1 MLYDAIVVGLGPAGA
16 TAAYYLAKEGLKVIA
31 FDKAKFPRY
40 KPCGG
45 CISTKV
51 EGLLG
56 FDISPVVEDTV
67 RGAVFTYRSGHE
79 IEILSDRPV
88 GYNVMRDSFDD
99 LIFRSA
105 LAAGAELKDGCRI
118 KAISEDKDS
127 VSVTTESGGTYRA
140 KFLVGADGASGFVG
154 RDWFG
159 LDPKEAA
166 VSITAEV
173 PYDRNL
179 TGDIEGKLFIDLG
192 LVPYGYGWIF
202 PKKKFLSVGIAGE
215 ALKVRGNIKGY
226 FNTFVETHPL
236 LKDLHVDKR
245 SGWTVPVF
253 YEKVGSPLSAVK
265 GRVALAG
272 DTGHLVD
279 PFLGEGIY
287 YAIRTAKAAASAIVD
302 SITSGSSDLGAYQRW
317 VAKELYPEFRA
328 ADKMSGLVYNYPR
341 LWYKLLEKE
350 PDIMRRY
357 YDVIRGKE
365 SNGCFYEWVCSKI
378 RSKPWKVLRGWLQ
391 SRLVS
396 A

>member
-1 MLYDAIVVGLGPAGA
+1 MLYDVIVIGLGPAGA
-16 TAAYYLAKEGLKVIA
+16 TAAYYLAKEGLSVIA
-31 FDKAKFPRY
+31 FDKARFPRY

-67 RGAVFTYRSGHE
+67 RGAVFTYRSGRE
-79 IEILSDRPV
+79 IEILSDKPV

-99 LIFRSA
+99 FIFQKA
-105 LAAGAELKDGCRI
+105 LAAGAELIDGCRI
-118 KAISEDKDS
+118 TSLSEDKGG
-127 VSVTTESGGTYRA
+127 VSVTTETGDRYRA
-140 KFLVGADGASGFVG
+140 RFLIGADGASGFVG
-154 RDWFG
+154 RDYFG
-159 LDPKEAA
+159 FDPKEAA

-173 PYDRNL
+173 PYDRSL
-179 TGDIEGKLFIDLG
+179 AKDIEGKLFIDFG
-192 LVPYGYGWIF
+192 LVPFGYGWIF
-202 PKKKFLSVGIAGE
+202 PKKKFLSVGLAGE
-215 ALKVRGNIKGY
+215 AIKVRGNIKGY
-226 FNTFVETHPL
+226 FDTFTRTHPL
-236 LKDLHVDKR
+236 LKDLCVDER

-253 YEKVGSPLSAVK
+253 YENGALLRAVK

-287 YAIRTAKAAASAIVD
+287 YAIRTAKAAASTIVD
-302 SITSGSSDLGAYQRW
+302 SIKSGSSELNAYQRW
-317 VAKELYPEFRA
+317 IEKELYPEFRA
-328 ADKMSGLVYNYPR
+328 ADKMGGLVYNYPR

-357 YDVIRGKE
+357 YDVIRGNE
-365 SNGCFYEWVCSKI
+365 SNGSFYEWVCGKI
-378 RSKPWKVLRGWLQ
+378 RTKPWRVLRGWLQ
-391 SRLVS
+391 GRFVS

>member
-1 MLYDAIVVGLGPAGA
+1 MLYDAIIVGLGPAGA
-16 TAAYYLAKEGLKVIA
+16 TAAYHLAREGLRVIA
-31 FDKAKFPRY
+31 FDKARFPRY

-56 FDISPVVEDTV
+56 FDISSVVEDTV
-67 RGAVFTYRSGHE
+67 KGAVFTYRSGRE

-99 LIFRSA
+99 FIFQKA
-105 LAAGAELKDGCRI
+105 LSAGAKLVDGCRI
-118 KAISEDKDS
+118 RDLFEDKDS
-127 VSVTTESGGTYRA
+127 VSVTTESGETYRGR
-140 KFLVGADGASGFVG
+140 FLVGADGAAGFVG

-159 LDPKEAA
+159 FDPKEAA

-173 PYDRNL
+173 PYDKHL
-179 TGDIEGKLFIDLG
+179 TKDIEGRLFIDFG

-202 PKKKFLSVGIAGE
+202 PKKNYLSVGLAGE
-215 ALKVRGNIKGY
+215 AMKVRGNIKGY
-226 FNTFVETHPL
+226 FNTFIETHPL
-236 LKDLHVDKR
+236 LRGLRVDER

-253 YEKVGSPLSAVK
+253 YEEGASLRAVK

-302 SITSGSSDLGAYQRW
+302 SIKSGSSELGAYQRW
-317 VAKELYPEFRA
+317 VEKEIYPEFRA
-328 ADKMSGLVYNYPR
+328 ADKMSSLVYNYPR

-365 SNGCFYEWVCSKI
+365 SNGSFYEWICTRI

>member
-1 MLYDAIVVGLGPAGA
+1 MLYDAIVVGLGPAGS
-16 TAAYYLAKEGLKVIA
+16 TAAYYMAREGLKVVA

-67 RGAVFTYRSGHE
+67 RGAVFTFRSGRE
-79 IEILSDRPV
+79 MEILSERTV
-88 GYNVMRDSFDD
+88 GYNVMRDRFDD
-99 LIFRSA
+99 LIFRKA
-105 LAAGAELKDGCRI
+105 AEAGARLIDGCRI
-118 KAISEDKDS
+118 RRITEEDGC
-127 VSVTTESGGTYRA
+127 VQVVAETGETFRA
-140 KFLVGADGASGFVG
+140 RFLVGADGAAGFVG
-154 RDWFG
+154 RDYFG
-159 LDPKEAA
+159 FDPRESA

-173 PYDRNL
+173 PYDRGL
-179 TGDIEGKLFIDLG
+179 ARDIEGKLFIDFG
-192 LVPYGYGWIF
+192 LVPFGYGWIF
-202 PKKKFLSVGIAGE
+202 PKEKFLSVGLAGE
-215 ALKVRGNIKGY
+215 AMKVRGRIKDY
-226 FNTFVETHPL
+226 FETFVRTHPL
-236 LKDLHVDKR
+236 LKDLKIDER
-245 SGWTVPVF
+245 SGWTVPIF
-253 YEKVGSPLSAVK
+253 YEKAAALRAVK

-287 YAIRTAKAAASAIVD
+287 YAIRTAKAAAAAITDCVRTGSA
-302 SITSGSSDLGAYQRW
+302 DLGAYQKW
-317 VAKELYPEFRA
+317 VEEELYPEFMA

-350 PDIMRRY
+350 PDIMQRY
-357 YDVIRGKE
+357 YDVIRGRE
-365 SNGCFYEWVCSKI
+365 SNGSFYEWICSKI

-391 SRLVS
+391 SRLAS